1 MCAFQV
7 CAVVAIVLVSC
18 LFLFFLFFFCLFVC
32 LFVSINSKK
41 SSFHF
46 NVGEGR
52 MKLYHLLVRKLK
64 FSYFGIVYKFEVS
77 QESLAVIFF
86 LIGIHSA
93 QG

>member
-7 CAVVAIVLVSC
+7 CAVVAIVLVSY
-18 LFLFFLFFFCLFVC
+18 CLFVFFFIC
-32 LFVSINSKK
+32 LFVSIPSKK

-64 FSYFGIVYKFEVS
+64 FSYFRIVYKFEV
-77 QESLAVIFF
+77 
-86 LIGIHSA
+86 
-93 QG
+93 